1 MAWPDEWPAGS
12 AYPDY
17 FAIGDVY
24 TNAYEGSASL
34 TDIRLYGLASDTPT
48 TSTPLPIGETVTS
61 EPSMVSDGGEMDS
74 NTTEST
80 VSSGEGDPTV
90 PDEGGEME
98 SSTTESP
105 MSSGGEEGTNPPD
118 EIESLSL
125 QAEDIVFILDSWL
138 DV

>member
-1 MAWPDEWPAGS
+1 
-12 AYPDY
+12 
-17 FAIGDVY
+17 
-24 TNAYEGSASL
+24 
-34 TDIRLYGLASDTPT
+34 
-48 TSTPLPIGETVTS
+48 
-61 EPSMVSDGGEMDS
+61 MVSDGGEMDS